1 MNRKRP
7 FIEQEL
13 MRGSLAKLN
22 PKAISFV
29 DFSAITVI
37 TLLMCISL
45 VVISGTSVAEVSDSF
60 FTPLTIAQIK
70 WFSLGWAAYG
80 ITALAPYHL
89 LRRYASVIY
98 IGLLISLVGLYFM
111 PSVHS
116 VHRWYRFSWI
126 GFDMQPSEWAKVA
139 VGCALAAYIE
149 KIPQQISSLSKTL
162 FAWLLTLFPCLLILK
177 QPDLGTAFS
186 LIPMTLVV
194 LSEAKAHRFL
204 MKVIKA
210 FMLSGL
216 ILILSIFIGLI
227 PFHTLKPIT
236 KPFLRTYQVER
247 LNPDSYHQ
255 KAAMTA
261 IGKGGLMGS
270 GFRKATYTQR
280 AFLPAANTDSAF
292 SAYVEQFG
300 FIGALILMGLFMAL
314 LQSGFRAM
322 QASRDLFGKYLAL
335 AITAGLGTHIL
346 VNMGMM
352 TGLLP
357 ITGVPLPLVTYG
369 GSSVLSTMASLGIL
383 QSIYTRR
390 YQL

>member
-1 MNRKRP
+1 MSPRRP

-13 MRGSLAKLN
+13 MRGSLSRLN
-22 PKAISFV
+22 PKAMSFI
-29 DFSAITVI
+29 DFSSIVI
-37 TLLMCISL
+37 IAFLMCVSL
-45 VVISGTSVAEVSDSF
+45 IVISGTSTSDVSESF

-70 WFSLGWAAYG
+70 WFSLGWVAY
-80 ITALAPYHL
+80 IVTALGPYHL
-89 LRRYASVIY
+89 LRRYAVPIY
-98 IGLLISLVGLYFM
+98 LGLIIALIGLYLM
-111 PSVHS
+111 PSIHS
-116 VHRWYRFSWI
+116 VHRWYRFPWI
-126 GFDMQPSEWAKVA
+126 GFDMQPSEWAKLV
-139 VGCALAAYIE
+139 VGCTLAAYLE
-149 KIPQQISSLSKTL
+149 KVSQQISSISKTL
-162 FAWLLTLFPCLLILK
+162 FAWLIALVPCFLILK

-186 LIPMTLVV
+186 LIPMTFMA
-194 LSEAKAHRFL
+194 LSFAGAHKTLTRILKAT
-204 MKVIKA
+204 
-210 FMLSGL
+210 MLSGL
-216 ILILSIFIGLI
+216 LVILSIFTGLI
-227 PFHTLKPIT
+227 PFDALRPVT
-236 KPFLRTYQVER
+236 KPFLRNYQIER
-247 LNPDSYHQ
+247 LNPNSYHQ

-261 IGKGGLMGS
+261 IGKGGLTGS

-300 FIGALILMGLFMAL
+300 FIGAMVLIGLFMAL
-314 LQSGFRAM
+314 LQRGFQAM

-335 AITAGLGTHIL
+335 SITAGLGTHIL

>member
-1 MNRKRP
+1 
-7 FIEQEL
+7 

-22 PKAISFV
+22 PKAISFI
-29 DFSAITVI
+29 DFSAIAI
-37 TLLMCISL
+37 IALLMCASL
-45 VVISGTSVAEVSDSF
+45 IVISGTSASDAKDSF
-60 FTPLTIAQIK
+60 FTTLTIAQIK
-70 WFSLGWAAYG
+70 WFSLGWIAYG
-80 ITALAPYHL
+80 ITALTPYHL
-89 LRRYASVIY
+89 LRRYGAAIY
-98 IGLLISLVGLYFM
+98 IGLVIALIGLYFM

-126 GFDMQPSEWAKVA
+126 GFDMQPSEWAKLT
-139 VGCALAAYIE
+139 VGCALAGYIE
-149 KIPQQISSLSKTL
+149 KASQQISSLSKTL
-162 FAWLLTLFPCLLILK
+162 FAWILALFPCLLILK

-186 LIPMTLVV
+186 LIPMTFVT
-194 LSEAKAHRFL
+194 LSQAGAHRPL
-204 MKVIKA
+204 MKVLKA
-210 FMLSGL
+210 GMLSGL
-216 ILILSIFIGLI
+216 IVILSIFMGLI
-227 PFHTLKPIT
+227 PFDTLKPIT
-236 KPFLRTYQVER
+236 KPFLRSYQIER

-261 IGKGGLMGS
+261 IGKGGLTGS

-280 AFLPAANTDSAF
+280 SFLPAANTDSAF

-300 FIGALILMGLFMAL
+300 FIGALVLIGLFMAL

-322 QASRDLFGKYLAL
+322 HAARDLFGKYLAL